1 MDKTALI
8 SSAISYISSL
18 FAADAGG
25 HDAGH
30 TLRVYQNAMRI
41 AAEEPGADE
50 LGVALA
56 ALLHDADDHKLF
68 HTENNENARHFLRGN
83 DLSEATIE
91 AVITAVNSVS
101 FSQNKGRTPETLE
114 GKIVQDADRL
124 DAMGAVGIARTFAYG
139 GEHGRPMEASVQ
151 HFYDKL
157 LRLKDLVNTES
168 ARRIAAER
176 HAFLVAYL
184 EELRK
189 ETEAE

>member
-1 MDKTALI
+1 MFGKVEKYRTVNYVTINDKEYKIHGNL
-8 SSAISYISSL
+8 
-18 FAADAGG
+18 
-25 HDAGH
+25 
-30 TLRVYQNAMRI
+30 
-41 AAEEPGADE
+41 
-50 LGVALA
+50 
-56 ALLHDADDHKLF
+56 DADISNKLYSF
-68 HTENNENARHFLRGN
+68 INMIGYTENNENARHFLRGN

-101 FSQNKGRTPETLE
+101 FSQNQGRTPETLE

-157 LRLKDLVNTES
+157 LRLKDLMNTES

-176 HAFLVAYL
+176 YAFLVAYL